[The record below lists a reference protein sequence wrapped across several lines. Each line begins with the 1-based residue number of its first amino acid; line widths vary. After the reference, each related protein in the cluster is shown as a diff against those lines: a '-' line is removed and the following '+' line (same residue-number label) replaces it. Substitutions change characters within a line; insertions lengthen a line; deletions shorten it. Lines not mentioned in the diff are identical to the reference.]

1 MRSRIQKTEFRIQE
15 PRNFVLL
22 SDVRS
27 IIDRLD
33 DKEAEARMQEFR
45 SCRIR
50 AAANSDISILGGRT
64 QNSGTAEPCGLQ
76 FGYKNPYRL
85 D

>member
-1 MRSRIQKTEFRIQE
+1 
-15 PRNFVLL
+15 
-22 SDVRS
+22 
-27 IIDRLD
+27 
-33 DKEAEARMQEFR
+33 MQEFR

-76 FGYKNPYRL
+76 FGYKNPDR
-85 D
+85 

>member
-50 AAANSDISILGGRT
+50 AVANSDISILGGRT
-64 QNSGTAEPCGLQ
+64 QELQNHAVCNSDIRILI
-76 FGYKNPYRL
+76 